1 MKFAVSVNGKKFP
14 VQVMKEPN
22 STSAL
27 SNFKLDGRTY
37 RGLPSQYNGLRYDKG
52 KGIYTAISVVVTAN
66 PIQVEKVA
74 IIPEPKEIV
83 IEVID
88 VVVNNL
94 PPEATFRVEVEE
106 TPLINPCAEIELG
119 SDVCGLREEETT
131 AEEPELSDEEE
142 ELQERKTEFLH
153 NLELESQKLEQE
165 TKVKVNLIVPCSGI
179 KKINFRPR
187 WSSLFPESESFG
199 EGLFDKHKHI
209 WVKLHGSDHLK
220 MAHDMQCRCD
230 SLYIQER
237 ANKEFPHWAIND
249 LLIFYEIDSPDFGI
263 LTFLKN
269 FKHIHRDTLNLFKN
283 KVLLG
288 TTDENPDEESPIVV
302 ISDYLGHADL
312 SIPLI
317 DLVNQY
323 GDRC

>member
-14 VQVMKEPN
+14 VQVMKEPS

-27 SNFKLDGRTY
+27 FDFKLEGRTY

-52 KGIYTAISVVVTAN
+52 KDIYTAISIVVTA
-66 PIQVEKVA
+66 PQPTIETQE
-74 IIPEPKEIV
+74 IIEQKETV
-83 IEVID
+83 IEVVD
-88 VVVNNL
+88 VVVDCI
-94 PPEATFRVEVEE
+94 PPEATFRVEIEE
-106 TPLINPCAEIELG
+106 ESLINPCAEIEIG
-119 SDVCGLREEETT
+119 SDICGLREEEPT
-131 AEEPELSDEEE
+131 EETPELSEEEE
-142 ELQERKTEFLH
+142 ELHERKTEFLN
-153 NLELESQKLEQE
+153 NLALESQKLEEE
-165 TKVKVNLIVPCSGI
+165 TKVKVNLAVPCNGI

-187 WSSLFPESESFG
+187 WSSLFPESETFG

-237 ANKEFPHWAIND
+237 ANKEFPHWAVND
-249 LLIFYEIDSPDFGI
+249 LLVFYEIDSPDFGI

-288 TTDENPDEESPIVV
+288 TTDENPDEDNPIVV
-302 ISDYLGHADL
+302 ISDYLGHCDL
-312 SIPLI
+312 SITFVQ
-317 DLVNQY
+317 LVELY